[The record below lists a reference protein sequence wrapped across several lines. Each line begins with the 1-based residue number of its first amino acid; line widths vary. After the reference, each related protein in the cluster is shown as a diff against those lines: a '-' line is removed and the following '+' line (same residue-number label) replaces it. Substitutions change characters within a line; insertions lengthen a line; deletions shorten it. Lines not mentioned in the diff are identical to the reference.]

1 MSQPFD
7 EDVVIAAEDVPGV
20 AQAEGRGSISGRV
33 QGPEGQWIPIQMTAI
48 PPLDEMEIDQLR
60 PAQGTTGPLALGDQ
74 EIFIERTGRGLM
86 PVQVGDVVQVELP
99 DRRVYALRV
108 AGVVHDPTAFSSY
121 MSGQVNAYVS
131 LDTLEWLGGSR
142 DYNQMYVTV
151 AERADDEAHVK
162 AVAQRV
168 ADKIERTGRRVFITL
183 VFEPGH
189 HPTRSVTETLGVI
202 LNALG
207 ALSVFLSA
215 FLVVNTLNA
224 LLSQHV
230 RQIGVMKSIGART
243 GQIVGMYV
251 ALVLGFGVLALLI
264 AVPLSTLAASLM
276 VSFLSE
282 LLNFRPAGFRLLPGS
297 LALQIIVALVV
308 PVGAALVPVL
318 NGARVTIRQAISDYG
333 LGADRF
339 GRGRIDRLVE
349 RVRGLP
355 RPLLISLRN
364 TFRRKARL
372 ILTLSTLTLGGAI
385 FIAVF
390 NVRASFYVTIEDV
403 LGYFLSD
410 VNFSLAQ
417 SRRIEKVEQITQG
430 IAEVERIEGWE
441 VVTGQ
446 ILAPDEETGLEV
458 AIWAPPAGS
467 DLIEPVLIDGRWLV
481 PEDENAMVI
490 SNHVISERPDLEVGD
505 ELHTKIDDKEYA
517 WRVVGIVEMPG
528 NFVPPF
534 VYVNYEY
541 LTDALHRVGRAS
553 AYRVVTTEHDV
564 ATQERV
570 AAALEQRFD
579 EAGVP
584 LAGVTTGVENEEQ
597 QKLSI
602 DILINTLMV
611 MALLIALVG
620 GIGLMGTMS
629 LNVIERTREIG
640 VMRSIG
646 ASNRAILGMVVFE
659 GALIG
664 LISWLLGVLVSLP
677 MTLLLDQVIGVS
689 FVHVPLTF
697 IVAPQGLGIWL
708 LMALGISALASLLP
722 ARNAVR
728 LTIREVL
735 AYE

>member
-1 MSQPFD
+1 
-7 EDVVIAAEDVPGV
+7 
-20 AQAEGRGSISGRV
+20 
-33 QGPEGQWIPIQMTAI
+33 
-48 PPLDEMEIDQLR
+48 
-60 PAQGTTGPLALGDQ
+60 
-74 EIFIERTGRGLM
+74 
-86 PVQVGDVVQVELP
+86 
-99 DRRVYALRV
+99 
-108 AGVVHDPTAFSSY
+108 
-121 MSGQVNAYVS
+121 
-131 LDTLEWLGGSR
+131 
-142 DYNQMYVTV
+142 
-151 AERADDEAHVK
+151 
-162 AVAQRV
+162 
-168 ADKIERTGRRVFITL
+168 VFITL

-189 HPTRSVTETLGVI
+189 HPTKSVTETLGVI
-202 LNALG
+202 LNAMG

-215 FLVVNTLNA
+215 FLVVNTINA

-251 ALVLGFGVLALLI
+251 ALVVGFGALALLL
-264 AVPLSTLAASLM
+264 AVPLSTLAAYAM
-276 VSFLSE
+276 VRFLSDV
-282 LLNFRPAGFRLLPGS
+282 LNFWPSGFYLPPGS
-297 LALQIIVALVV
+297 LALQAGVALVV

-318 NGARVTIRQAISDYG
+318 NGARITIRKAISDYG

-339 GRGRIDRLVE
+339 GRGLIDRMVE
-349 RVRGLP
+349 RIRGLP

-364 TFRRKARL
+364 TFRRKSRL
-372 ILTLSTLTLGGAI
+372 LLTLSTLTLGGAI

-410 VNFSLAQ
+410 VNFSLTQ

-430 IAEVERIEGWE
+430 MADVERIEGWE
-441 VVTGQ
+441 MVTGQ
-446 ILAPDEETGLEV
+446 ILSPDQETGLEV
-458 AIWAPPAGS
+458 ALWAPPAGS

-481 PEDENAMVI
+481 PEDENAIVI
-490 SNHVISERPDLEVGD
+490 SNHVINERPDLEVGD
-505 ELHTKIDDKEYA
+505 ELYTKIDDKEYA
-517 WRVVGIVEMPG
+517 WRVVGIVEMAG

-541 LTDALHRVGRAS
+541 LTDVLHRVGQAS
-553 AYRVVTTEHDV
+553 AYRVVTTAHDA
-564 ATQERV
+564 ATQRRV
-570 AAALEQRFD
+570 ADALEQRFAQ
-579 EAGVP
+579 AGVQ
-584 LAGVTTGVENEEQ
+584 LASVTTGVENEDQ

-602 DILINTLMV
+602 DILINVLMV

-629 LNVIERTREIG
+629 LNVLERTREIG

-659 GALIG
+659 GMLIG
-664 LISWLLGVLVSLP
+664 LISWALGLLVSLP

-689 FVHVPLTF
+689 FVHVPLAF
-697 IVAPQGLGIWL
+697 IVAPEGLIIWL